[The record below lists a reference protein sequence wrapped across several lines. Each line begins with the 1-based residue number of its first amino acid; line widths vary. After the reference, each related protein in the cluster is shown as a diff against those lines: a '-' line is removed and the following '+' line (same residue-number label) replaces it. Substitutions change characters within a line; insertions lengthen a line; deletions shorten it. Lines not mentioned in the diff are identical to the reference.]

1 LIVLIM
7 INVTDSISNSII
19 GPSLIFYVVEMGG
32 TKSQYGMIMSSSFLS
47 GIIMMGV
54 YGKWI
59 DSNGN
64 KYKQPYMAS
73 FGLGILGSL
82 VYFLAILLPKGKLAV
97 ATILLGRFIT
107 GMGAA
112 SRTLAYSYVATAIPR
127 DQQRTI
133 LTMMSMTRS
142 FGMML
147 GPLMNLLVSKVDTSL
162 VLYKDITITVNQN
175 NSVGLIIASGEIF
188 LCTIMFLF
196 LKDPQQLKTQEKE
209 EVIGTTTK
217 RRSLLI
223 SSCFDLFLPLVT
235 MFVFM
240 FNFSLYAVTIPPVG
254 NHALGWDPVMISNVL
269 AVQAVVLFIGMCAS
283 MVCSMKDVSDFYM
296 IGFGNLC
303 FVIGGTATYVYW
315 TSSSSSSTVA
325 AALKFAIPIFIVSFS
340 YPFLGPANRS
350 KFTKAVHNHKEL
362 ENKHGAMQA
371 LFNQAFMLAGF
382 ISPSF
387 VAAFV
392 LRSPNDIDSSDNKHE
407 LTSLAWYIPIS
418 SSILILLLIY

>member
-1 LIVLIM
+1 MNITNTIIVQSTTSMEKSLIISLIVLIM

-223 SSCFDLFLPLVT
+223 SSSSMSKDNEQQKQQQQQDQNQNQEKPAEAGFRDILELSVRCFDLFLPLVT

-240 FNFSLYAVTIPPVG
+240 FNFSL
-254 NHALGWDPVMISNVL
+254 
-269 AVQAVVLFIGMCAS
+269 
-283 MVCSMKDVSDFYM
+283 
-296 IGFGNLC
+296 
-303 FVIGGTATYVYW
+303 
-315 TSSSSSSTVA
+315 
-325 AALKFAIPIFIVSFS
+325 
-340 YPFLGPANRS
+340 
-350 KFTKAVHNHKEL
+350 
-362 ENKHGAMQA
+362 
-371 LFNQAFMLAGF
+371 
-382 ISPSF
+382 
-387 VAAFV
+387 
-392 LRSPNDIDSSDNKHE
+392 
-407 LTSLAWYIPIS
+407 
-418 SSILILLLIY
+418 